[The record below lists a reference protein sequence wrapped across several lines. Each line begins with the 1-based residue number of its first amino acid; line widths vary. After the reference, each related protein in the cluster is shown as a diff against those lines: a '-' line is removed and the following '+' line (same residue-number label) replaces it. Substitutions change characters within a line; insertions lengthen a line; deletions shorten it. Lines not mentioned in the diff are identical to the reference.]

1 MTMLTEVTINGV
13 DVSDYLKKW
22 EVTDELFAGLTEAT
36 LELSQDVVTVVTP
49 YIGQT
54 ITIKRGFTTST
65 DEFVFDGYIDELEL
79 SGGVLF
85 KIAGKDKLLDLV
97 RQSVTTSYD
106 KDIDPEAGVI
116 SEIFKDLVNTYG
128 GGTLVA
134 DNTSIQSSAALPV
147 LTKFVCRGE
156 DVYERCQFLADLIG
170 WQFYYKATTGLV
182 YFEPKGYLGNYGTL
196 TVGDEIMESIN
207 WVYDATELAN
217 NIVVRGAKQEVET
230 TETGQIGVTSGYT
243 QSTINLSLTPVS
255 TKVYCDAANPPT
267 TLRVGG
273 LTDSTTTFD
282 YSVDAQN
289 KKIVW
294 NTTQYTPGAADF
306 VEVRYS
312 YNVPAPVTGK
322 NYVSIAL
329 YGEYKKEFRYDDLK
343 TMDDATNKYN
353 SLNDKYSTPFISAE
367 EIPLATLIDL
377 KSGQTITIVDVDNN
391 INTTVLIQ
399 NLLKSYPYKGDKIN
413 IGDKTWKLSEWQVD
427 VIDKLKEI
435 ENQLKGDED
444 LISQLIA
451 TDRTIKPRR
460 RYIKLQKQSIAG
472 DTLIWN
478 HPTYGIWNEYKW
490 GSTAQSSFVLG
501 SPSYGI
507 LGTGQLGSQASAA
520 VTMKLVQGKMTY
532 QEYAYDT
539 DFHDAVNSTAT
550 FSTVTQD
557 IAFTAGQVWY
567 SGAID
572 IGTTLSFVTITLGT
586 TVGTLKIEIS
596 SDNKATWQT
605 VTNGTRTAVTSSD
618 GTGTYIRITEN
629 ATAVASIDNTYDT
642 YGQYTA
648 PCVKVYMEE

>member
-49 YIGQT
+49 DIGQT

-65 DEFVFDGYIDELEL
+65 DEFVFDGYIDELEKT
-79 SGGVLF
+79 SGVLF

-343 TMDDATNKYN
+343 SIADAENKYQ
-353 SLNDKYSTPFISAE
+353 SLNEKYSTPFISAE

-460 RYIKLQKQSIAG
+460 RYIKLKKEVL
-472 DTLIWN
+472 DLDN
-478 HPTYGIWNEYKW
+478 
-490 GSTAQSSFVLG
+490 SFVLG
-501 SPSYGI
+501 HPLAGI
-507 LGTGQLGSQASAA
+507 LGTSKLGGTITATTYPK
-520 VTMKLVQGKMTY
+520 VIQGNMTY
-532 QEYAYDT
+532 NEFAYDT

-550 FSTVTQD
+550 FSTVTND
-557 IAFTAGQVWY
+557 ISFTAGQIWY
-567 SGAID
+567 SDVID
-572 IGTTLSFVTITLGT
+572 IGTTLSFVTVTLGT
-586 TVGTLKIEIS
+586 TVGTLLIEIS

-605 VTNGTRTAVTSSD
+605 VTNATRTAVTSSD

-629 ATAVASIDNTYDT
+629 AAGVATIDNTYDT

-648 PCVKVYMEE
+648 PCVKVYMEEKNG